1 MLFYEFDGLIAD
13 EEWAEGNENRRVRNE
28 RSWDIAMKSDEFNR
42 KLQNQGFIYV
52 SKILED
58 SIKAGVLCYD
68 TGFVDKWLAAYLKA
82 IGLELKDISIKETI
96 IEASQKMLQYASRN
110 DLIDD
115 DDDVLGK
122 FDLDFADC
130 RYGRNVNFS
139 EFIIDEA
146 DWDQIY
152 KESESLLANDT
163 FIPELDRIY
172 AGGKSNKFLGHPVH
186 YMLQTDDDITYSN
199 MSRLLIQA
207 LYDNKRLQS
216 RRYCLV
222 EFSPNEHFSTSYYD
236 ALYKSSIGGAVV
248 VRYLANNDTED
259 DHASC
264 GRETIEVLS
273 KTMMKYRN
281 QVLTIFCL
289 PRECTESKR
298 IFYEDLGGISLV
310 ELKEDFVFGN
320 QAKDYL
326 KFMTRGSGV
335 RSDKKLL
342 SEIDGEKGYLASEL
356 RRIFDEWY
364 SYKLKSKIYPQ
375 YKEIGSA
382 RKEVI
387 KAPPKGSA
395 YDELNEMI
403 GLSEAKKII
412 DQALNYYKAQK
423 LFAEKGMKTDRPAM
437 HMVFT
442 GNPGTAKTSVAR
454 LFARIMKENNLLSV
468 GKLIEVGRGDIVG
481 KYVGWTAPTIQ
492 NKFREAKGSVLFID
506 EAYSLVDDRDGSYG
520 DEAINTIVQEMEN
533 HREDVVVIFAG
544 YPNKMQS
551 FLQKNPGL
559 RSRIAFHVHFT
570 DYTTPELCDIAKL
583 LAKQKGLSLTDAAYA
598 KLEKDFDAVRV
609 ESDFGNG
616 RYVRNVIEKAKM
628 AQASRLISMDYDS
641 IKTKDLS
648 TICEEDIEEVPISH
662 KPKMR
667 RIGF

>member
-58 SIKAGVLCYD
+58 SVKAGVLCYD

-82 IGLELKDISIKETI
+82 IGLELKNVYIKETTL
-96 IEASQKMLQYASRN
+96 ETTHKLLQYASRN
-110 DLIDD
+110 DFIDD
-115 DDDVLGK
+115 EDDILEK
-122 FDLDFADC
+122 FDLDNLCSF
-130 RYGRNVNFS
+130 GRRLNFS
-139 EFIIDEA
+139 EFIIDEV
-146 DWDQIY
+146 DRNQLY
-152 KESESLLANDT
+152 EESESILANET

-172 AGGKSNKFLGHPVH
+172 AGGKSDKFMGHPVH
-186 YMLQTDDDITYSN
+186 YMLQSDDDITHSN

-207 LYDNKRLQS
+207 LYDNKRIQS
-216 RRYCLV
+216 RRYCLT
-222 EFSPNEHFSTSYYD
+222 EFIPDDHFSTANYD

-248 VRYLANNDTED
+248 VRYLANDDTED
-259 DHASC
+259 DRASC
-264 GRETIEVLS
+264 GREMIETLS

-289 PRECTESKR
+289 PRECAESKR
-298 IFYEDLGGISLV
+298 IFYENLGGISFV
-310 ELKEDFVFGN
+310 EMKEDFVYGD

-326 KFMTRGSGV
+326 KMMTRGSGV

-342 SEIDGEKGYLASEL
+342 SEVEEEKGYLASEL
-356 RRIFDEWY
+356 RRIFDGWY

-375 YKEIGSA
+375 YKEIESA

-395 YDELNEMI
+395 YDELKEMI
-403 GLSEAKKII
+403 GLSEAKKVI

-454 LFARIMKENNLLSV
+454 LFARIMKENDLLSV

-544 YPNKMQS
+544 YPDKMES

-559 RSRIAFHVHFT
+559 RSRIAFHVHFD
-570 DYTTPELCDIAKL
+570 DYTTSELCDIAKL
-583 LAKQKGLSLTDAAYA
+583 FAKQKGMSLTDEACV
-598 KLEKDFDAVRV
+598 KLERDFDAVRT

-616 RYVRNVIEKAKM
+616 RYVRNVIEKARM
-628 AQASRLISMDYDS
+628 AQASRLISMDYDT
-641 IKTKDLS
+641 IKAKDLS
-648 TICEEDIEEVPISH
+648 TICEEDIEETPINH